1 MYYRLRLINYFDVW
15 GNKKNGWEVNNQCI
29 EWDDVWTSELDNR
42 TLLKILKNT
51 DFLQK
56 KVRINQIDFD
66 WLGPECCEILT
77 RRDGYPL
84 GRLEIIDQMEED

>member
-1 MYYRLRLINYFDVW
+1 MYYRLRLIDYFDIW
-15 GNKKNGWEVNNQCI
+15 GNKKDGYEVNNACI
-29 EWDDVWTSELDNR
+29 EWDDVWTSELDDK
-42 TLLKILKNT
+42 TLLRILKNT

-77 RRDGYPL
+77 RRNRYPL
-84 GRLEIIDQMEED
+84 GRLEIIDKKEDD